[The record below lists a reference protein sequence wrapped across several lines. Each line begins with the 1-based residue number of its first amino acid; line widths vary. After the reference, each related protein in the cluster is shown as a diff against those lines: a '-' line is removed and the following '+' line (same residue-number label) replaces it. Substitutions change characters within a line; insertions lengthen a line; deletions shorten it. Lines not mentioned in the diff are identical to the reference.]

1 MEFNYYIYDLA
12 SHYLPAL
19 INGDYTGLT
28 DWEEAELNAWV
39 DSLPVSG
46 HFDVISEESDFCVC
60 DICGLHADCYEV
72 RLYFQTR
79 EATQ

>member
-1 MEFNYYIYDLA
+1 MKFDHYTYHLA

-46 HFDVISEESDFCVC
+46 NFDVISEESDFKKC
-60 DICGLHADCYEV
+60 DISELHADCYEV
-72 RLYFQTR
+72 RLYFQPQ

>member
-1 MEFNYYIYDLA
+1 MKFDYYAYHLA

-28 DWEEAELNAWV
+28 DWEEAELKAWV

-46 HFDVISEESDFCVC
+46 HFEVISEESDFKQC
-60 DICGLHADCYEV
+60 DICELHADCYEV
-72 RLYFQTR
+72 RLYFQTQ

>member
-46 HFDVISEESDFCVC
+46 HFDVISEESDFKQC
-60 DICGLHADCYEV
+60 DICELHADCYEV
-72 RLYFQTR
+72 RLYFQTQ